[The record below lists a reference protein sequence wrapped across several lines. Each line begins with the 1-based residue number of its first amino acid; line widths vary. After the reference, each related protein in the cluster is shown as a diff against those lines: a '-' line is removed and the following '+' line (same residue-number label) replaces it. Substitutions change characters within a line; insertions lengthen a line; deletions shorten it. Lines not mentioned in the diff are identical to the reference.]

1 MNDYALSSGEG
12 EIVATSEL
20 MKDGI
25 MVQFNLEFAG
35 MGSLPIQMFTDAS
48 VARQFVHRL
57 GVGRMKHLDVR
68 LCWLQDQHK
77 KGVFISKK
85 IPRDENPADMLTHV
99 PAAKDIVKFREML
112 GLYHY
117 HPAVNPN

>member
-1 MNDYALSSGEG
+1 MVGGCRIHAHSRGMNDYALSSGEG

-25 MVQFNLEFAG
+25 LVKFNLEFAG
-35 MGSLPIQMFTDAS
+35 MGSLPIQMFTDAT

-85 IPRDENPADMLTHV
+85 IPREIIQPTCSPMCRLQRT
-99 PAAKDIVKFREML
+99 L
-112 GLYHY
+112 
-117 HPAVNPN
+117 